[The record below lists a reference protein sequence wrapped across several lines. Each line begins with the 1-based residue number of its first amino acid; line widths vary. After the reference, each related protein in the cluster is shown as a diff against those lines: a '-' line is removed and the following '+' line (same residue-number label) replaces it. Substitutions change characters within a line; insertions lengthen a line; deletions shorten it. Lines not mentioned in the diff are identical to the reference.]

1 MVSQPFLRYAL
12 LAGTGVGAA
21 AGMVGYLLVLRAQV
35 FTADALSHVAVA
47 GALAALAFGV
57 DPRLGLFA
65 GTVCVA
71 VGMGLAGSHG
81 KPDDVAIGS
90 LFGWI
95 LGLGTLFLTLYTA
108 SGSTRNG
115 AASVAVLFGSVLG
128 LSRSQAITAAA
139 VGVATVLGVAAMA
152 RPLLFATLDEAV
164 ARARGVPVTSLGLAF
179 LALAGV
185 TAAEATQVVGALLLL
200 GLVAAPAGAA
210 QRLTCRPFAAL
221 WLSTGLAVAS
231 VWIGLAVS
239 YAAPVLPP
247 SFAIVATAAA
257 IYAVATLWSRL
268 VSRPGRAAPPRARP
282 APHPAG
288 RDPAPAPQG
297 WSGPPAPSAQDR

>member
-1 MVSQPFLRYAL
+1 MTGILGQPFLRYAF

-71 VGMGLAGSHG
+71 VAMGLAGSQG

-95 LGLGTLFLTLYTA
+95 LGLGTLFLTLYTR

-115 AASVAVLFGSVLG
+115 AASVAVLFGSILG
-128 LSRSQAITAAA
+128 LSRSQALIAAA
-139 VGVATVLGVAAMA
+139 VGLATAIAVAAMA

-164 ARARGVPVTSLGLAF
+164 ARARGVPVAALGLAL
-179 LALAGV
+179 LALTGV

-210 QRLTCRPFAAL
+210 QRLTCRPFVAL

-231 VWIGLAVS
+231 VWLGLILS
-239 YAAPVLPP
+239 YAVPALPP
-247 SFAIVATAAA
+247 SVAIVAIAAA
-257 IYAVATLWSRL
+257 FYALATLWSGL
-268 VSRPGRAAPPRARP
+268 VTRPSRAGRPRAPSSPGR
-282 APHPAG
+282 
-288 RDPAPAPQG
+288 
-297 WSGPPAPSAQDR
+297 